1 MGGLGRTALAV
12 ALALLCATTAQAGA
26 IPEAE
31 RAELRREFIL
41 ANTEFTVLHEV
52 GHVVFQEF
60 DVPLFGREEESADTL
75 ATMLMIL
82 RYGVDTDPRRMDR
95 LLMVSAEWYDEWQ
108 VLDSRDEAHSYWDDH
123 PLSIQRFYNINCL
136 VFGANEEMLGL
147 LLDSPS
153 ELLPVERGWFCDREF
168 ARAKA
173 ATFWLY
179 DHYRKRPAHPD
190 KGRAID
196 LPMITVKYESPESD
210 EVRAAY
216 VLLKSEGLVDQMAVR
231 LNDLLAWPHP
241 VSINFVNCGASTEA
255 YYNERVK
262 GIYICAGLIA
272 QFGRMADYQID
283 QGSDK
288 LCRNPAIRRLMGDRL
303 GCQPS
308 GIAGKR

>member
-1 MGGLGRTALAV
+1 MEGLGRAVLAAV
-12 ALALLCATTAQAGA
+12 LALLCAGAAQAGA
-26 IPEAE
+26 IPEAA
-31 RAELRREFIL
+31 RADLRREFIL

-108 VLDSRDEAHSYWDDH
+108 VLDSRDAARTYWDDH

-179 DHYRKRPAHPD
+179 EHYRRRPSHPD
-190 KGRAID
+190 KGRGIE
-196 LPMITVKYESPESD
+196 LPFITVNYEEPDSD
-210 EVRAAY
+210 EARAGYA
-216 VLLKSEGLVDQMAVR
+216 LLKSDGLVGQMAAR
-231 LNDLLAWPHP
+231 LNALLAWPQ
-241 VSINFVNCGASTEA
+241 
-255 YYNERVK
+255 
-262 GIYICAGLIA
+262 AG
-272 QFGRMADYQID
+272 QH
-283 QGSDK
+283 
-288 LCRNPAIRRLMGDRL
+288 
-303 GCQPS
+303 
-308 GIAGKR
+308 